1 MRPTKLG
8 KRVKCCWKY
17 CPYEQEDH
25 WVSRDEAKRD
35 GTLYFH
41 ADCFQHRNNLRS
53 IIKIWRRYIWS
64 KAEKSDIEEKY
75 LVATRKRGM
84 DGDLLLF
91 GTKYW
96 AKKKAPLNAPFNMY
110 LMDRSQDLMDA
121 WEEYKKTG
129 KILGEDDEY

>member
-1 MRPTKLG
+1 
-8 KRVKCCWKY
+8 
-17 CPYEQEDH
+17 
-25 WVSRDEAKRD
+25 
-35 GTLYFH
+35 
-41 ADCFQHRNNLRS
+41 
-53 IIKIWRRYIWS
+53 
-64 KAEKSDIEEKY
+64 
-75 LVATRKRGM
+75 M

-110 LMDRSQDLMDA
+110 LMDRSEDLMNA